1 MIANAHV
8 LSVLAA
14 DGGPVPDRWCH
25 DLRTGSLT
33 YRVRDG
39 PNTFTW
45 PPDAVA
51 KIAQQA
57 RAGEVSADAKRFLT
71 RWASV
76 ERVLAAD
83 GLTPPDR
90 IYVDQPSCAFTLVWH
105 EHALAVVID
114 DDDLRSEEA
123 LNAGSSSEPSIGFEP
138 MTSSLP
144 WKRSTD

>member
-1 MIANAHV
+1 MIASAHV

-33 YRVRDG
+33 CRVGDG

-51 KIAQQA
+51 QIAQQA
-57 RAGEVSADAKRFLT
+57 HAREASAEARRFLT

-90 IYVDQPSCAFTLVWH
+90 IYVDQPSCEFTLVWH
-105 EHALAVVID
+105 EPALAVVIG
-114 DDDLRSEEA
+114 DDDLRSCET
-123 LNAGSSSEPSIGFEP
+123 LNAEISSEPSIGFEP